1 MMPVLD
7 LPSTRH
13 VGLQA
18 LCTVTHHGGIAAK
31 QEIARKTPVLLR
43 LIEQF
48 PDDDK
53 VAELVIV
60 VLCHAIGAVVGQE
73 NTPDPKL
80 LQPLDMRTVLKV
92 TTDNLRKPAASPFL
106 ISHGLGL
113 LTISTQHC
121 YKECKALP
129 PLLTFLVAC
138 LRSNEI
144 TTRCNALAGI
154 IRMNYAE
161 ADNRPTYWDPNRM
174 MAIVQE
180 RLPQDIADVMID
192 YGYERCDLTLTL
204 RSATDFQRAMQTCY
218 DDKDLYKLGQ
228 RLAELITRTEFSIT
242 NGVYQFYDERMG
254 KAEMFNEGLPFVQ
267 WIDALPH
274 CARTLRA
281 RGRPVDFDDA
291 DVIEI
296 KYYIVKQRI
305 PDAIRVANKA
315 LERNPQLAYAYY
327 AIGLGANSENGLRA
341 VKKGLKA
348 TKTTPFVKNYMLW
361 RAVEHA
367 GNLGVSRLQEATAGG
382 RDYNEGLAFLLS
394 SCEDAKRFIAE
405 APPDSRNLGTILDWY
420 ILCSIAT
427 RGPELSPDLHE
438 LDVSA
443 SVRRQCSALTHVHT
457 GCVQEARALSEDAG
471 AHRHRRAEDA
481 GPDDARARRQVL
493 PDGDQI
499 MGRGDRARR
508 QDGPDLR
515 LGAPPAVAR
524 EGGGRPRCVAREYER
539 RRRAG

>member
-1 MMPVLD
+1 MGEDVCGRAPPGQALQGRYVAWSLSKEYNRTLRPLLGLVSKMMPVLD

-31 QEIARKTPVLLR
+31 QEIAKQTQILLR

-53 VAELVIV
+53 VSELVIV

-73 NTPDPKL
+73 GTPDPAL
-80 LQPLDMRTVLKV
+80 LRPLDMRTVLKV
-92 TTDNLRKPAASPFL
+92 TTDNLRKPTASPFL

-144 TTRCNALAGI
+144 TTRCNALGGI

-161 ADNRPTYWDPNRM
+161 AEHAPTYWDPMRM
-174 MAIVQE
+174 MSIIQE
-180 RLPQDIADVMID
+180 RLPDELADVMVD

-204 RSATDFQRAMQTCY
+204 RSASDFQRAMQACFA
-218 DDKDLYKLGQ
+218 DKDLYKLGKQ
-228 RLAELITRTEFSIT
+228 LAELITRTEFSIT
-242 NGVYQFYDERMG
+242 NGVYQFVNERTG
-254 KAEMFNEGLPFVQ
+254 KVEGYNGGLPFVQ
-267 WIDALPH
+267 WLDALPH
-274 CARTLRA
+274 CARALRTK
-281 RGRPVDFDDA
+281 GLPNDLDDA
-291 DVIEI
+291 DVLDI
-296 KYYIVKQRI
+296 KYSIVKQRI

-327 AIGLGANSENGLRA
+327 AIGLGGNSENGLRA

-348 TKTTPFVKNYMLW
+348 TKITPFVKNYMLW

-367 GNLGVSRLQEATAGG
+367 GNLGVSRLQEANEGD
-382 RDYNEGLAFLLS
+382 RDYNEGLAFLMS
-394 SCEDAKRFIAE
+394 SREDARRFIAE

-420 ILCSIAT
+420 IICSIVT
-427 RGPELSPDLHE
+427 RGPELSPDLRE
-438 LDVSA
+438 LDVSTECTQA
-443 SVRRQCSALTHVHT
+443 
-457 GCVQEARALSEDAG
+457 
-471 AHRHRRAEDA
+471 
-481 GPDDARARRQVL
+481 
-493 PDGDQI
+493 
-499 MGRGDRARR
+499 MF
-508 QDGPDLR
+508 
-515 LGAPPAVAR
+515 
-524 EGGGRPRCVAREYER
+524 RPN
-539 RRRAG
+539 

>member
-1 MMPVLD
+1 MGQDVRGCALTGQTFQRRYACLHLRALGMRYETDIAFSGLVNKMMPVLD

-18 LCTVTHHGGIAAK
+18 LCTVTHHGGVVAK
-31 QEIARKTPVLLR
+31 QEIARQTPRLLR
-43 LIEQF
+43 LVEQF

-73 NTPDPKL
+73 AAPDPQL
-80 LQPLDMRTVLKV
+80 FQLLDMRTVLRM
-92 TTDNLRKPAASPFL
+92 TTDNLRKPNASPFL

-113 LTISTQHC
+113 VTVSTQHS

-129 PLLTFLVAC
+129 PLLTFLVSC

-161 ADNRPTYWDPNRM
+161 AEHAPTFWDPRRM
-174 MAIVQE
+174 MAVIQS
-180 RLPQDIADVMID
+180 RLPDELADALVD

-204 RSATDFQRAMQTCY
+204 RAAQDFQRAMQACY
-218 DDKDLYKLGQ
+218 DDKDLHKLGK

-242 NGVYQFYDERMG
+242 NGVYQFIDERTG
-254 KAEMFNEGLPFVQ
+254 RIEMFNDGLPFVQ
-267 WIDALPH
+267 WLDALPH
-274 CARTLRA
+274 CARALRA
-281 RGRPVDFDDA
+281 KGAPGDLDDA
-291 DVIEI
+291 DVVEI
-296 KYYIVKQRI
+296 KYHIVKQRI
-305 PDAIRVANKA
+305 PDAIRVANAA

-367 GNLGVSRLQEATAGG
+367 GNLGVSRLQEANAGG
-382 RDYNEGLAFLLS
+382 KDYNEGLAFLMS

-443 SVRRQCSALTHVHT
+443 ARTTLFKCPRLKPSHRTHSRSSSSPQRCRNTSGSTSSARK
-457 GCVQEARALSEDAG
+457 CA
-471 AHRHRRAEDA
+471 
-481 GPDDARARRQVL
+481 
-493 PDGDQI
+493 
-499 MGRGDRARR
+499 
-508 QDGPDLR
+508 
-515 LGAPPAVAR
+515 
-524 EGGGRPRCVAREYER
+524 
-539 RRRAG
+539 